1 MAFIDKE
8 KFFDDTFKM
17 LLAVAV
23 GVWIVYVVFLL
34 FAGEGKA
41 CEAGSSELMLSAL
54 ALSAGILT
62 APPLVYGLVRLLF
75 WPNGPKGSSTWV
87 AAWFVSLGVAVFVAG
102 AILFALAISQ
112 YGCR

>member
-1 MAFIDKE
+1 MDKE

-17 LLAVAV
+17 LLALTA

-34 FAGEGKA
+34 FAGDGKV
-41 CEAGSSELMLSAL
+41 CEAASSELILNVL

-75 WPNGPKGSSTWV
+75 WPEGPKGQTIWI
-87 AAWFVSLGVAVFVAG
+87 AAWFVSCGVAVFVTAS
-102 AILFALAISQ
+102 ILFSLAISQ